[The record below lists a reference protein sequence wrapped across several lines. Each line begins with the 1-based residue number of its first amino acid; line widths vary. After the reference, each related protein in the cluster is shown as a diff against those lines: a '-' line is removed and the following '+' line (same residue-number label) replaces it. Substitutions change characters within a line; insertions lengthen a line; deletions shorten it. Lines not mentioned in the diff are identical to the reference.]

1 MPSSSGSGS
10 PLTSTN
16 VLWHH
21 VVPNAMLPTVSL
33 VMMNLG
39 FIVSGAILIESV
51 FNWPGI
57 GLLSFQSMDAHDYP
71 VMQAVFLL
79 GSVAVIV
86 ANLVADIMMYYID
99 PRVNA

>member
-1 MPSSSGSGS
+1 
-10 PLTSTN
+10 
-16 VLWHH
+16 
-21 VVPNAMLPTVSL
+21 
-33 VMMNLG
+33 
-39 FIVSGAILIESV
+39 
-51 FNWPGI
+51 
-57 GLLSFQSMDAHDYP
+57 MDAHDYP

>member
-1 MPSSSGSGS
+1 
-10 PLTSTN
+10 
-16 VLWHH
+16 
-21 VVPNAMLPTVSL
+21 
-33 VMMNLG
+33 MMNLG
-39 FIVSGAILIESV
+39 FIVSGAILVESV

-57 GLLSFQSMDAHDYP
+57 GLLSYESMAAHDYP

-86 ANLVADIMMYYID
+86 ANLIADIMMYYID